1 MDTIEKIK
9 KLMEAQNISNADLA
23 RAIFDEIRD
32 INAVPS
38 KYRTRISDYLKGK
51 ANIPL
56 EILKKIAN
64 YFNVDILYLLDM
76 EDDKIPLTR
85 YLPIIGSASCGVPQK
100 QYFDEVEMYPVSDDI
115 YKDTRYLVKA
125 DGDSMLPKI
134 KHGDLVLCDTNL
146 NVDNNDIVHYTI
158 NNDESG
164 IKKAI
169 YKDNKIVMLMPT
181 NSEFSPIII
190 GENDIVR
197 VAKCIKVISDL

>member
-1 MDTIEKIK
+1 MNFAERLEK
-9 KLMEAQNISNADLA
+9 A
-23 RAIFDEIRD
+23 
-32 INAVPS
+32 
-38 KYRTRISDYLKGK
+38 
-51 ANIPL
+51 
-56 EILKKIAN
+56 LKKINKTQKDLAEYLEVPAGTISTWKKRN
-64 YFNVDILYLLDM
+64 SIGKKYLNDVATFLNVPVDYLLGYN
-76 EDDKIPLTR
+76 DDKIPLTR

-190 GENDIVR
+190 EENDIVR
-197 VAKCIKVISDL
+197 IAKCIKVISDL

>member
-1 MDTIEKIK
+1 MNAKEKLKKLLNKKGRGSATRLAEFLQVPRNYITRWVSDNYGYDFPFEYIEKIAK
-9 KLMEAQNISNADLA
+9 
-23 RAIFDEIRD
+23 F
-32 INAVPS
+32 
-38 KYRTRISDYLKGK
+38 
-51 ANIPL
+51 
-56 EILKKIAN
+56 
-64 YFNVDILYLLDM
+64 FNVDTSYFVSNN
-76 EDDKIPLTR
+76 DKIPLTR
-85 YLPIIGSASCGVPQK
+85 YLPIIGSASCGVPK
-100 QYFDEVEMYPVSDDI
+100 KEYFEDVEMYPVSDDI

-146 NVDNNDIVHYTI
+146 NVDNNNIVHYTI

-169 YKDNKIVMLMPT
+169 YKDNKIAMLMPT